1 MRKME
6 RKIAAKW
13 GEHKSKWMK
22 RKINETQH
30 NGNVVVWFL
39 ENVWCK
45 IENKENKRIRK
56 CEWVS

>member
-1 MRKME
+1 ME

-13 GEHKSKWMK
+13 EEHKSKWMK

-39 ENVWCK
+39 ENV
-45 IENKENKRIRK
+45 
-56 CEWVS
+56 